1 MTLDVRDYRD
11 RDEAAFLWSESFG
24 DDRAAID
31 AVLDG
36 FGEGT
41 RLYLGKIG
49 AEAVAFAA
57 AVPITARLSKDG
69 VVCEYRGA
77 YLYAVC
83 VRPDFRGKGVYRVF
97 SAAMCNH
104 LAADFDFAMLI
115 PASERLFE
123 MYRKDGFTDELSG
136 LYPFY
141 VKTTESA
148 RFALSV
154 LDAVGA
160 ELADVGNTGDTDALY
175 ELYRS
180 TRDFGGLLKNSHQF
194 RSALAD
200 FKANCLAEG
209 KSGGAAFIT
218 QDGERVGYVI
228 YAGNSAEPDEAAA
241 LDPVLFRRGR
251 GQFINFSEKSINI
264 YDICCYP
271 EKKTGIIKNIYAR
284 LSAGASRKALCHRF
298 SADMPP
304 FPAEN
309 PLYFADILFEG

>member
-11 RDEAAFLWSESFG
+11 REEAASIWSESFG
-24 DDRAAID
+24 DDREVID

-36 FGEGT
+36 FGDGT
-41 RLYLGKIG
+41 RLYLGRTDG
-49 AEAVAFAA
+49 ETAAFAA
-57 AVPITARLSKDG
+57 AVPITARFSKDG
-69 VVCEYRGA
+69 AVRDYRGA

-83 VRPDFRGKGVYRVF
+83 VRPDFRGKGVCRAF
-97 SAAMCNH
+97 SKAMCEH
-104 LAADFDFAMLI
+104 LARDFDFAMLI
-115 PASERLFE
+115 PASEGLFE

-141 VKTTESA
+141 VKTKEPA
-148 RFALSV
+148 RFAPTV

-160 ELADVGNTGDTDALY
+160 VLADEGDTDALY
-175 ELYRS
+175 ELYRNV
-180 TRDFGGLLKNSHQF
+180 RDSGGLLKNPHQF
-194 RSALAD
+194 RRALDD
-200 FKANCLAEG
+200 FTASCHAEG
-209 KSGGAAFIT
+209 QSGGAAFLT
-218 QDGERVGYVI
+218 LDSERIGYVI
-228 YAGNSAEPDEAAA
+228 YAGNPADPDEAAA
-241 LDPVLFRRGR
+241 LDPVVFRRGR

-284 LSAGASRKALCHRF
+284 LSAGASKKALCRRF
-298 SADMPP
+298 TGDMPP